1 VNELVSNALKY
12 AFKGIKDPVLR
23 ITIKEK
29 NGIITLRVKDN
40 GVGLPADFMYQE
52 SDSLGIQLVYTLTD
66 QIDGTIEMNNDSGAD
81 IIVTFEKP
89 EQKIK

>member
-1 VNELVSNALKY
+1 
-12 AFKGIKDPVLR
+12 
-23 ITIKEK
+23 
-29 NGIITLRVKDN
+29 
-40 GVGLPADFMYQE
+40 
-52 SDSLGIQLVYTLTD
+52 LGIQLVYTLTD